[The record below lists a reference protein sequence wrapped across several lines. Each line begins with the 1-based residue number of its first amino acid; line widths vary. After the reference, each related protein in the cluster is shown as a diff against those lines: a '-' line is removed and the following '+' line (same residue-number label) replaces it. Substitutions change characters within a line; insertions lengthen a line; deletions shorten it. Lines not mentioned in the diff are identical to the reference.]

1 MWSFSSFWPPDL
13 IVSPSSFLCCCH
25 PQFVAH
31 QLKERGNISPP
42 PPPPTTATTNHHH
55 QPSLLFCGA
64 AGFCWTITQR
74 DLYWYWFALWWDV
87 FQPLRAERGE
97 YKRSVRRMNCC
108 RLVFGASGDA
118 LIGVC
123 GPCASPLDRDISW
136 KHFPQPS
143 LSLWSLFFVV
153 VVYFSHSP
161 PSVDVW
167 LVWRRTGSPWGTRC
181 GDIILEFCLLPWK
194 WTCAG
199 RSSWSPSTGTQQ
211 TPSKCRSE
219 TPPDAVVVVVI
230 LIIIMIII
238 K

>member
-55 QPSLLFCGA
+55 QPSLLFCAA

-97 YKRSVRRMNCC
+97 YKRTVRRMNCC

-143 LSLWSLFFVV
+143 LSLWSLFLLLLFI
-153 VVYFSHSP
+153 FP
-161 PSVDVW
+161 
-167 LVWRRTGSPWGTRC
+167 
-181 GDIILEFCLLPWK
+181 ILLPV
-194 WTCAG
+194 WTFGWFEGAQAHHG
-199 RSSWSPSTGTQQ
+199 GLDVEILFWSFVYCLESGPVPGAHPGVHLLEHNKHQVSAAQKPPQTQ
-211 TPSKCRSE
+211 
-219 TPPDAVVVVVI
+219 
-230 LIIIMIII
+230 
-238 K
+238 

>member
-42 PPPPTTATTNHHH
+42 PPTTATTTTNHHH
-55 QPSLLFCGA
+55 QPSLLFCAA

-97 YKRSVRRMNCC
+97 YKRTVRRMNCC

-123 GPCASPLDRDISW
+123 GPCASPLDRDISS

-143 LSLWSLFFVV
+143 LSLWSLFCCCCCLFFPFSSQCGRLAGLKAHRLTMGDSMWRY
-153 VVYFSHSP
+153 YFGVLFIALK
-161 PSVDVW
+161 VD
-167 LVWRRTGSPWGTRC
+167 LCRAL
-181 GDIILEFCLLPWK
+181 ILESIYWNTTNTK
-194 WTCAG
+194 
-199 RSSWSPSTGTQQ
+199 
-211 TPSKCRSE
+211 
-219 TPPDAVVVVVI
+219 
-230 LIIIMIII
+230 
-238 K
+238 

>member
-42 PPPPTTATTNHHH
+42 PPPTTATTNHHH
-55 QPSLLFCGA
+55 QPSLLFCAA

-97 YKRSVRRMNCC
+97 YKRTVRRMNCC

-143 LSLWSLFFVV
+143 LSLWSLFLLLLLFI
-153 VVYFSHSP
+153 FP
-161 PSVDVW
+161 
-167 LVWRRTGSPWGTRC
+167 
-181 GDIILEFCLLPWK
+181 ILLPV
-194 WTCAG
+194 WTFGWFEGAQAHHG
-199 RSSWSPSTGTQQ
+199 GLDVEILFWSFVYCLESGPVPGAHPGVHLLEHNKHQVSAAQKPPQTQ
-211 TPSKCRSE
+211 
-219 TPPDAVVVVVI
+219 
-230 LIIIMIII
+230 
-238 K
+238 